1 MRQPCR
7 LTIDRGGRFVGS
19 YAVDTD
25 MKKVW
30 IPQAIVIP
38 MLLWA
43 LIPANPYG
51 YYILLRWICCAAFA
65 YLAINAWG
73 LNKIGWV
80 WVLGVT
86 AAIYNPNR
94 CARPT
99 PRHCT
104 RMRLQDNKPQRLGLA
119 CSECPLSRYAPAPLG
134 QSSAQIVFFCYNF
147 YSMQV

>member
-1 MRQPCR
+1 
-7 LTIDRGGRFVGS
+7 
-19 YAVDTD
+19 
-25 MKKVW
+25 MKKIW

-51 YYILLRWICCAAFA
+51 YYIMLRWICCAAFA

-86 AAIYNPNR
+86 AAIYNPVLR
-94 CARPT
+94 VHA
-99 PRHCT
+99 T
-104 RMRLQDNKPQRLGLA
+104 REIWSVVNLVTIGLA
-119 CSECPLSRYAPAPLG
+119 IATIFVLKSDEAEE
-134 QSSAQIVFFCYNF
+134 
-147 YSMQV
+147 